1 MRLGTASTRRT
12 MDKWR
17 ERANSEVERFLASV
31 ASSVALLLSA
41 PRREQ
46 AFLFFPLFLTSS
58 VNFVALEL
66 VVLILIGFF
75 TAKLHCYRLVNSVL
89 RLLPFAR

>member
-1 MRLGTASTRRT
+1 MRLGTAATRRT
-12 MDKWR
+12 MDRWR

-31 ASSVALLLSA
+31 ASSAVLLFSTPKRERAL
-41 PRREQ
+41 
-46 AFLFFPLFLTSS
+46 LFFPLFFTSS

-66 VVLILIGFF
+66 IVLILIGFF

-89 RLLPFAR
+89 RLVPSAR